1 MRASKRTLTPQF
13 KFQVV
18 LEAVRGERNQ
28 SELARQYDIHPQ
40 LLAAWKREFF
50 KEGPKIFLSKKG
62 SKQRNKKIEDLE
74 KVIGRQTIEIQFL
87 KKVLGHSD

>member
-1 MRASKRTLTPQF
+1 MRTPKTLTPQF

-18 LEAVRGERNQ
+18 LEVMREERSQ
-28 SELARQYDIHPQ
+28 AEIARQHDIQTQ
-40 LLAAWKREFF
+40 LISSWKKQFF
-50 KEGPKIFLSKKG
+50 REGPKIFLSERK
-62 SKQRNKKIEDLE
+62 SKQRDRKLEDLE